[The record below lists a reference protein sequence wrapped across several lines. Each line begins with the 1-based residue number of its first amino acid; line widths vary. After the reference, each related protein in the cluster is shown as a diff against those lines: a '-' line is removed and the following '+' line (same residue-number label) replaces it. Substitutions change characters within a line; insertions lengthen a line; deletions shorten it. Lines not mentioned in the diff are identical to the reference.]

1 MRMPSSPRSIAGV
14 LRPGAFGLPY
24 YCTPPVSVGAN
35 KMCRGK
41 NYKKIDIQKTV
52 AAVWRQNNKTIEK
65 MALTVCG
72 VLHDYSGA
80 VRV

>member
-1 MRMPSSPRSIAGV
+1 
-14 LRPGAFGLPY
+14 LRGCFGQALSGFLITAHHGAK
-24 YCTPPVSVGAN
+24 N
-35 KMCRGK
+35 MCGGK

-52 AAVWRQNNKTIEK
+52 AAVWRQNNKTIKK